1 MDLAR
6 RRALQL
12 GVMVVAMPLITTAPA
27 RAQAAPPLR
36 IGVLS
41 DLGGP
46 FADVSG
52 LGSALAARM
61 AAEDYRAQHP
71 GRPVEVVSADH
82 QNKPDV
88 GSALVRRWLDTD
100 GVDLVLDVPNS
111 AVALAVS
118 DVVRRANRTLLVTS
132 AVSSALTGEQCSPNT
147 VHYSIDTWT
156 LANVPT
162 RTLVAAGRK
171 RWFYVSADY
180 AFGADMQRQSVRALE
195 SGGGT
200 MVGSVKFPLNTMDFS
215 SYLLQAQA
223 SGADVIA
230 LAAANGDFVNA
241 MKQADEF
248 KLSGGSQRVV
258 GLAVY
263 TSDILS
269 LPPGAARGAIVTD
282 NWYWN
287 LNDATRAFSARFAQR
302 FGGKMP
308 TSLQAGAYS
317 AAYGF
322 LAAADDAG
330 TSTDGR
336 AVIARMKQRPNHDP
350 VFGESVIR
358 PDGRRVTPV
367 YVFAVQDPPR
377 DQPSD
382 VYRVVQTVSPA
393 EAYRSLAEGHCP
405 I

>member
-12 GVMVVAMPLITTAPA
+12 GVMAVATPLITIAPA

-156 LANVPT
+156 LANVP
-162 RTLVAAGRK
+162 
-171 RWFYVSADY
+171 
-180 AFGADMQRQSVRALE
+180 
-195 SGGGT
+195 
-200 MVGSVKFPLNTMDFS
+200 
-215 SYLLQAQA
+215 
-223 SGADVIA
+223 
-230 LAAANGDFVNA
+230 
-241 MKQADEF
+241 
-248 KLSGGSQRVV
+248 
-258 GLAVY
+258 
-263 TSDILS
+263 
-269 LPPGAARGAIVTD
+269 
-282 NWYWN
+282 
-287 LNDATRAFSARFAQR
+287 
-302 FGGKMP
+302 
-308 TSLQAGAYS
+308 
-317 AAYGF
+317 
-322 LAAADDAG
+322 
-330 TSTDGR
+330 
-336 AVIARMKQRPNHDP
+336 
-350 VFGESVIR
+350 
-358 PDGRRVTPV
+358 
-367 YVFAVQDPPR
+367 
-377 DQPSD
+377 
-382 VYRVVQTVSPA
+382 
-393 EAYRSLAEGHCP
+393 
-405 I
+405 